1 MFHKNQKRN
10 AKIKRGALLAAVL
23 IACWQPADAQ
33 AEVAPLLPA
42 PKFHHLQ
49 LNSVDPDAAIAF
61 YAKEFPS
68 TSKAVWDGTPA
79 LASPNNV
86 LIVFNKITSAPDA
99 DPNATA
105 YWHFGWSVT
114 DSRKSLEMFR
124 AQNFL
129 APFYTDDQGDFVG
142 ISSDT
147 YPYPPGVPGRT
158 RAQVAEAKAQNLQP
172 THVAGNG
179 YILGPDR
186 AIIEFTGNAP
196 AERFDHVHVWQD
208 DPVCAQLW
216 YEKHLNASPR
226 RQRAD
231 ANPSPT
237 EANCKL
243 PRGPEPSWPSLARLG
258 TYRSPAGG
266 VSFGDV
272 AMNWYPNQ
280 GDRPLAP
287 SRGHLI
293 DHVGL
298 SVLDLNAWIEKLQS
312 EGVTFLRQP
321 YKIGDARAVMIEG
334 PSHEAIELV
343 EVK

>member
-1 MFHKNQKRN
+1 MKT
-10 AKIKRGALLAAVL
+10 GALLAAIL
-23 IACWQPADAQ
+23 IACWQHADAQ
-33 AEVAPLLPA
+33 AQGAPLSA

-68 TSKAVWDGTPA
+68 TSRATWEGMPA
-79 LASPNNV
+79 LISPNNV

-99 DPNATA
+99 DPNVTA
-105 YWHFGWSVT
+105 YWHFGWSVI
-114 DSRKSLEMFR
+114 DSRKSLDIFR
-124 AQNFL
+124 AQKL
-129 APFYTDDQGDFVG
+129 LVPFYTDDQGNFVN

-158 RAQVAEAKAQNLQP
+158 RVQVDEAKAQNLQP

-186 AIIEFTGNAP
+186 AIVEFTGNAP
-196 AERFDHVHVWQD
+196 AERFDHVHIWQD

-216 YEKHLNASPR
+216 YQKHLNAVAR

-231 ANPSPT
+231 ASPPST

-243 PRGPEPSWPSLARLG
+243 PRGPEPSWPSLAKQG
-258 TYRSPAGG
+258 TYRSPTAG

-280 GDRPLAP
+280 GGRPLTS

-298 SVLDLNAWIEKLQS
+298 SVPDLDTWIDKLES

>member
-1 MFHKNQKRN
+1 MKN
-10 AKIKRGALLAAVL
+10 GAWLAAFL
-23 IACWQPADAQ
+23 IACWQQADAQ
-33 AEVAPLLPA
+33 DRAAPLSA

-49 LNSVDPDAAIAF
+49 LNSTDPGAAIAF

-68 TSKAVWDGTPA
+68 TAKTAWEGMPA
-79 LASPNNV
+79 LASPDHV
-86 LIVFNKITSAPDA
+86 LIVFNKVRSAPDA
-99 DPNATA
+99 DPNVTA
-105 YWHFGWSVT
+105 YWHFGWNVT
-114 DSRKSLEMFR
+114 DSRTSLDRFR
-124 AQNFL
+124 AQNL
-129 APFYTDDQGDFVG
+129 LVPFYTDGQGNFVG

-158 RAQVAEAKAQNLQP
+158 RAQLAEARAQNLQP
-172 THVAGNG
+172 RRIAGNG
-179 YILGPDR
+179 YILGPDQ

-196 AERFDHVHVWQD
+196 AERFDHVHMWQD
-208 DPVCAQLW
+208 DPVCAELW
-216 YEKHLNASPR
+216 YVKHLNATPR
-226 RQRAD
+226 RRQVEAG
-231 ANPSPT
+231 APPT
-237 EANCKL
+237 EANCKH
-243 PRGPEPSWPSLARLG
+243 PRGPEPSWPSLTRQG

-287 SRGHLI
+287 SPGHLI

-298 SVLDLNAWIEKLQS
+298 SVPDLDAWIGKLKS

>member
-1 MFHKNQKRN
+1 VKR
-10 AKIKRGALLAAVL
+10 RALFVCLAA
-23 IACWQPADAQ
+23 AFWQPADAQ
-33 AEVAPLLPA
+33 DAPLSP

-49 LNSVDPDAAIAF
+49 LNSVNPGAAIAF
-61 YAKEFPS
+61 YAKQFPS
-68 TSKAVWDGTPA
+68 TAKTAWEGMPA

-86 LIVFNKITSAPDA
+86 LIVFNKSKSAPDA
-99 DPNATA
+99 DPNITA

-114 DSRKSLEMFR
+114 DSRKSLDLFR
-124 AQNFL
+124 AEQL
-129 APFYTDDQGDFVG
+129 LVPFYTDGQGDFVG

-158 RAQVAEAKAQNLQP
+158 RAQIDEARAQNLQP

-196 AERFDHVHVWQD
+196 TERFDHVHMWQD

-216 YEKHLNASPR
+216 YQKHLNATPR

-231 ANPSPT
+231 AGPPPT

-243 PRGPEPSWPSLARLG
+243 SRGAEPSWPSLISRG
-258 TYRSPAGG
+258 TYRSPTGG

-280 GDRPLAP
+280 GGQPLAA
-287 SRGHLI
+287 SAGRLM

-298 SVLDLNAWIEKLQS
+298 SVPDLDAWIAKLRS
-312 EGVTFLRQP
+312 EGVTFQRQP
-321 YKIGDARAVMIEG
+321 YKIGDTRAFMIEG
-334 PSHEAIELV
+334 PSKEAIEV
-343 EVK
+343 IEVK

>member
-1 MFHKNQKRN
+1 MKQ
-10 AKIKRGALLAAVL
+10 GAAFASVL
-23 IACWQPADAQ
+23 IACWLHGDAQ
-33 AEVAPLLPA
+33 AQIAALPA
-42 PKFHHLQ
+42 PNFHHLQ

-61 YAKEFPS
+61 YVKEFPS
-68 TSKAVWDGTPA
+68 TSRTVWEGMPA
-79 LASPNNV
+79 LASPDNV
-86 LIVFNKITSAPDA
+86 LIVFNKVVSAPDA
-99 DPNATA
+99 DPNVTA
-105 YWHFGWSVT
+105 YWHFGWNVT
-114 DSRKSLEMFR
+114 DSRKSLDIFR
-124 AQNFL
+124 AQNLL
-129 APFYTDDQGDFVG
+129 APFYTDDRGDFVG

-196 AERFDHVHVWQD
+196 AERFDHVHFWQD

-216 YEKHLNASPR
+216 YQKHLNATAR
-226 RQRAD
+226 RRRAD
-231 ANPSPT
+231 ADPLPT
-237 EANCKL
+237 EANCRR
-243 PRGPEPSWPSLARLG
+243 PRGPEPSWPSLIRQG
-258 TYRSPAGG
+258 TYRSPTGG
-266 VSFGDV
+266 VRFGDV

-280 GDRPLAP
+280 GDRPLTP
-287 SRGHLI
+287 SRGHLM

-298 SVLDLNAWIEKLQS
+298 SVTDLDAWIDKLKS

-321 YKIGDARAVMIEG
+321 YRIGDARAVMIEG
-334 PSHEAIELV
+334 PSREAIELV